1 MIQAQQDQFHFLVQT
16 DIPTNV
22 VFHNHRTLQTSATD
36 ALKTEERGQ
45 VL

>member
-1 MIQAQQDQFHFLVQT
+1 MIKARQDHLHFLAQI

-22 VFHNHRTLQTSATD
+22 VFHNHSTLQTFATD